1 MPPVPGICDAAGGGA
16 SGAPAPTPSYG
27 VWGDCRNGPGVSGSS
42 FNNNG
47 ARGASRNSAGVYGTS
62 ETRNGVYGYSPERHG
77 VFGYGRRTGVY
88 GFSEGFPVSDIDA
101 TIYSGLYGEGRYGS
115 FTVGRDVGTYSR
127 GTNYAGV
134 FQGDVIVSGRLY
146 VLQPP
151 KAAVVPHPDG
161 TRRAL
166 CAMESPES
174 WFEDFGRAEVIDGHA
189 RVELDGDFAA
199 LVRTDDYHVFVTAEG
214 ESNGLY
220 VSVRTERA
228 FEVREQGNGTSSLT
242 FSYRV
247 AAKRK
252 DIEIDRLEVVD
263 LPPELTRE
271 FAPPELEADELE
283 PPTEWKEWEPLD
295 DS

>member
-1 MPPVPGICDAAGGGA
+1 MPPVPGVCDAAGGGA
-16 SGAPAPTPSYG
+16 SGAPAPAPSYG

-42 FNNNG
+42 VNNQG
-47 ARGASRNSAGVYGTS
+47 VRGASRNSSGVYGSS
-62 ETRNGVYGYSPERHG
+62 ETRNGVYGYSADRHG

-88 GFSEGFPVSDIDA
+88 GFSEGFATSDIDP
-101 TIYSGLYGEGRYGS
+101 TIYTGLYGEGWYGS

-127 GTNYAGV
+127 GANYAGV

-146 VLQPP
+146 VVQPP

-161 TRRAL
+161 TQRAL

-189 RVELDGDFAA
+189 RVELDADFAA

-220 VSVRTERA
+220 VSARTEAA
-228 FEVREQGNGTSSLT
+228 FDVDEQGKGTSSLP

-252 DIEIDRLEVVD
+252 DVEVDRLEVVE
-263 LPPELTRE
+263 LPRE
-271 FAPPELEADELE
+271 FAPEFMPPELEPDDVE
-283 PPTEWKEWEPLD
+283 PTREWEEWEPD